1 MIDIWSDARHSP
13 GLGIVLRVLDL
24 VLGDDVRILV
34 EDEESRGPTMAGI
47 SLAFARTFDRGGIA
61 ARCSTI
67 EGADKLA
74 LLEPGHDYGW
84 CGVVGVGRKGSIDG
98 APQRGRILVIGRDR
112 RAIGINLLIVRALD
126 AVLRSSGPAI
136 S

>member
-1 MIDIWSDARHSP
+1 M
-13 GLGIVLRVLDL
+13 
-24 VLGDDVRILV
+24 LGDDVRILV
-34 EDEESRGPTMAGI
+34 ENEESRGPAMAGI
-47 SLAFARTFDRGGIA
+47 SLAFARTFDRGIA

-74 LLEPGHDYGW
+74 LLEPGHGRGR
-84 CGVVGVGRKGSIDG
+84 CGVVVGVGRKGSIDG